1 MKLNFFNKLIGKIGF
16 TETEGKVIL
25 FLLFTIITGSI
36 IKYTFSDTR
45 LPQLNSI
52 DYSKED
58 SLFFLQRDTIKA
70 ETEKNVKKSIASK
83 AELLDFNAN
92 KIESHKIDINKA
104 GISELILL
112 PGIGEKTARK
122 IIDYRK
128 LNGSFEK
135 EEDLIKVKGIGQIK
149 FSKIKNYIIVK

>member
-1 MKLNFFNKLIGKIGF
+1 LKLIFFNNWIKKIGF
-16 TETEGKVIL
+16 TQTEGKVIL

-36 IKYTFSDTR
+36 IKYNFTDTK
-45 LPQLNSI
+45 LPQLNSV

-58 SLFFLQRDTIKA
+58 SLFFIKKDTIKA
-70 ETEKNVKKSIASK
+70 ETEKNIKKSIASK

-128 LNGSFEK
+128 IKGSFEK
-135 EEDLIKVKGIGQIK
+135 ADDLIKVKGIGPVK

>member
-1 MKLNFFNKLIGKIGF
+1 LKLNFINKLISKIGF

-36 IKYTFSDTR
+36 IKYSFSDTE

-52 DYSKED
+52 DYTKED
-58 SLFFLQRDTIKA
+58 SLFFLKNDTLKA
-70 ETEKNVKKSIASK
+70 EREKNVKKSIASK

-92 KIESHKIDINKA
+92 KIESHKIDVNKA

-122 IIDYRK
+122 IIDYRNAK
-128 LNGSFEK
+128 GSFEK
-135 EEDLIKVKGIGQIK
+135 EDDLIKVKGIGPIK